1 MSLLIRNRLSSRGE
15 SPTTHRNQMRL
26 FTAIATDA
34 VCGASFIAVAPQA
47 KADMYHTNRIG
58 NSTYTYGSNGSS
70 FNTNTIGGTTF
81 YSGTTSGGSS
91 YSGSCTTIGSSTC
104 CN

>member
-15 SPTTHRNQMRL
+15 SPTTHRNQMKL
-26 FTAIATDA
+26 FTAIATAA
-34 VCGASFIAVAPQA
+34 VFGASFIAVAPQA

-91 YSGSCTTIGSSTC
+91 YSGSCTTIGSSTF